1 MESASWPPG
10 GRRESIRG
18 TNPDSTDRGAPL
30 GSGVVRPISILLVE
44 DNPGDVRLTI
54 EALRE
59 GKISNHL
66 SVAGDGA
73 EALAFARRQ
82 GRFAAAQPPDLIL
95 LDLDLPIKDGRQV
108 LVELKADPELR
119 RIPVVI
125 LTVSRDEQDAL
136 RAEQLAA
143 WAYITKPVDLQ
154 QFITVIES
162 IEKVWLT
169 VAIYPRELQ
178 PE

>member
-1 MESASWPPG
+1 MG
-10 GRRESIRG
+10 
-18 TNPDSTDRGAPL
+18 
-30 GSGVVRPISILLVE
+30 
-44 DNPGDVRLTI
+44 
-54 EALRE
+54 ALRATAVDACSLGLHTIVVQE
-59 GKISNHL
+59 A
-66 SVAGDGA
+66 VGDRA
-73 EALAFARRQ
+73 ELPHIANLF
-82 GRFAAAQPPDLIL
+82 DLIL
-95 LDLDLPIKDGRQV
+95 LNPDLPIKDGRQV

-143 WAYITKPVDLQ
+143 WAYITKPLDLQ
-154 QFITVIES
+154 QFIRVIES
-162 IEKVWLT
+162 IEKFWLT